1 MLLRPTCGIW
11 WVRFFAYFLPKSNL
25 GYSNECGRPLP
36 QVGHVYA
43 STGGPRADRVWVTFI
58 GWGIHT
64 RAVSGTAFGRAGF
77 TGSLASTTRIGT
89 RASQQTMATKLRCPC
104 TMTNVVSAAANRCAA
119 SMTASAAMVL

>member
-43 STGGPRADRVWVTFI
+43 STGGPRVDRVWVTFI

-77 TGSLASTTRIGT
+77 TASLASTAGLGSRGSHQTT
-89 RASQQTMATKLRCPC
+89 ASRLRC
-104 TMTNVVSAAANRCAA
+104 RCAMPDVGGA
-119 SMTASAAMVL
+119 PATRRAAGRTVTAAW